1 MSIEKNEI
9 WKVHSDF
16 PHLEFSNLGRIR
28 NSQTKQIKELKKP
41 KNTNYFLIRRRVD
54 NKTKTKPLHRILVE
68 LFIGDVPHNM
78 TVDHINGNPRDNR
91 VENLEVVSRK
101 ENTVRQI
108 KMWSHPHSFYDRQ
121 LIQAHNEKKWLYKDT
136 LYNWIDLLKLLY
148 RQNII
153 YYQVQWRSSK
163 EGRIGYLPNGELIK
177 RVKFKEMEK
186 LLDD

>member
-1 MSIEKNEI
+1 MK
-9 WKVHSDF
+9 
-16 PHLEFSNLGRIR
+16 
-28 NSQTKQIKELKKP
+28 
-41 KNTNYFLIRRRVD
+41 
-54 NKTKTKPLHRILVE
+54 
-68 LFIGDVPHNM
+68 
-78 TVDHINGNPRDNR
+78 
-91 VENLEVVSRK
+91 
-101 ENTVRQI
+101 
-108 KMWSHPHSFYDRQ
+108 
-121 LIQAHNEKKWLYKDT
+121 KKWLYKDT